1 MEIKNIDD
9 DKLVVT
15 YDCQT
20 RGPSVRVNTRPGGSA
35 RAVHDIVNDYEKHLD
50 KCKVC
55 AGNEQTPEEADA
67 FAMVRAIAAMAVHL
81 GTVKKVR
88 QA

>member
-35 RAVHDIVNDYEKHLD
+35 RAVHDIVNDYEKHCG
-50 KCKVC
+50 KCTVC
-55 AGNEQTPEEADA
+55 A
-67 FAMVRAIAAMAVHL
+67 RAASAAHL
-81 GTVKKVR
+81 GAVKEVK
-88 QA
+88 AS